1 MYSINTTAQHQRRE
15 RIQSAINA
23 SLKTYTFH
31 EFQNRQTEL
40 KQVRL
45 EIGLP
50 IYRMTNYRTVTAQL
64 RHIKDHSCPDD
75 FFSVGQENESAQQ
88 AQHEI
93 LTKFAKQGRDV
104 SITPIMEEL
113 KTEEQRDPLII
124 TIDGVVVNGNRRL
137 AAMRELID
145 EQPTEYRR
153 FSHVLCAV
161 LPLEVTPEEIREI
174 EVRLQMQPETKLPYG
189 WIDEAK
195 AIKDMLDTGRSKA
208 HVVSLMK
215 KKTKTIERTVQALH
229 EVDIYL
235 KEYVCEPDDYN
246 RVESAE
252 QFFKDLAKALEGKE
266 GHDLEIS
273 RRIAWALIS
282 NVDDLNRRVYDY
294 NFSFEK
300 NNSDVVRQ
308 LSSRLGLDQVRTP
321 DENGQSSGNGDGDL
335 EIDIGVEDDQ
345 SDVLSQLIDRFD
357 DTDQRDSTTSE
368 LINTCESVYEQRRIG
383 AVGLRAL
390 SNIQVANK
398 KLQEVDLSNA
408 DPATYGE
415 INTQLLSVKERCE
428 SLYDSL
434 ESINNGSE

>member
-1 MYSINTTAQHQRRE
+1 MYSINTVAQHQRRE
-15 RIQSAINA
+15 RITIAVNES
-23 SLKTYTFH
+23 SKTYTFH

-40 KQVRL
+40 QLIRL
-45 EIGLP
+45 EISLP

-64 RHIKDHSCPDD
+64 RHIKDHSRPVDY
-75 FFSVGQENESAQQ
+75 FSVGQENESAQQ

-93 LTKFAKQGRDV
+93 LTKFANKGRDV

-113 KTEEQRDPLII
+113 KSEEQREPLII
-124 TIDGVVVNGNRRL
+124 TRDGVVVNGNRRL
-137 AAMRELID
+137 AAMRELFN
-145 EQPTEYRR
+145 EQPRDYRR

-161 LPLEVTPEEIREI
+161 LPSDVTPEEIREI

-195 AIKDMLDTGRSKA
+195 AIKDMLDSGHTKA

-235 KEYVCEPDDYN
+235 KEYVCEPNDYN
-246 RVESAE
+246 RVDGAE
-252 QFFKDLAKALEGKE
+252 QFFKDLAKALESKQGN
-266 GHDLEIS
+266 DLEIS

-282 NVDDLNRRVYDY
+282 NVGDLSRRVYEY

-300 NNSDVVRQ
+300 NNNDVVRQ
-308 LSSRLGLDQVRTP
+308 LSSRLGLEQGNTP
-321 DENGQSSGNGDGDL
+321 DENGQSSGNGDDDL
-335 EIDIGVEDDQ
+335 EIDIGVGDDQ
-345 SDVLSQLIDRFD
+345 NEPLTQLLDRFD
-357 DTDQRDSTTSE
+357 DSDQRDRTTSE

-390 SNIQVANK
+390 TNIEVANK
-398 KLQEVDLSNA
+398 KLQEVDLTNA

-415 INTQLLSVKERCE
+415 INTQLQSVKERCE
-428 SLYDSL
+428 SLYISL
-434 ESINNGSE
+434 ESVHINSD

>member
-1 MYSINTTAQHQRRE
+1 MYSVVTIAQHQRRE
-15 RIQSAINA
+15 LVKSAIKA
-23 SLKTYTFH
+23 SSKTHTFH
-31 EFQNRQTEL
+31 ELRNRQTEL
-40 KQVRL
+40 ELVTL
-45 EIGLP
+45 ENRVP
-50 IYRMTNYRTVTAQL
+50 IYRMTNYRTGTAQL
-64 RHIKDHSCPDD
+64 RHVKDHGCPDD

-124 TIDGVVVNGNRRL
+124 TRDGVVVNGNRRL
-137 AAMRELID
+137 AAMRELFI
-145 EQPTEYRR
+145 EQHTEYRR

-161 LPLEVTPEEIREI
+161 LPSDVTPEEIREI
-174 EVRLQMQPETKLPYG
+174 EIRLQMQPETKLPYG

-195 AIKDMLDTGRSKA
+195 AVKDMLESGYSKA

-215 KKTKTIERTVQALH
+215 KKTKTIDRTVRALH

-235 KEYVCEPDDYN
+235 KEHVCEPDDYN

-252 QFFKDLAKALEGKE
+252 QFFKDLAKALEGKM
-266 GHDLEIS
+266 GTDLEIS
-273 RRIAWALIS
+273 RRFAWALIS
-282 NVDDLNRRVYDY
+282 NVDSLSRRVYDY

-308 LSSRLGLDQVRTP
+308 LSSRLGLEQASRSDV
-321 DENGQSSGNGDGDL
+321 NGQLSGNGDGDL

-345 SDVLSQLIDRFD
+345 SDVRSLLIDRFD

-390 SNIQVANK
+390 SNIQAANK

-408 DPATYGE
+408 DPTTYGE
-415 INTQLLSVKERCE
+415 INTQLLSVRERCE
-428 SLYDSL
+428 NLYDSL
-434 ESINNGSE
+434 ESFHNDSE